1 MRAITDEHLQ
11 AYLEG
16 GCLQKLFYVIKKDP
30 ELSFEIRMKNEVM
43 IYHHK
48 DRILTIHF
56 SKGKPSIDIL
66 SEKYYKNATPPSVS
80 FKYDDLEETL
90 KQTDQLRRYF
100 KEAKHLVDTYKSG
113 LEFEVQQNIALGNRS
128 FNNRFV
134 VVDMEW
140 QLPQSDINKEERICK
155 TRFDL
160 VVVDTK
166 KNDMGENDIYLGEL
180 KVGMGAT
187 GGKSGIEDHVIKT
200 NKIIN
205 NAKACAALRDD
216 VESIIRQKSDLGL
229 FEGDHTGLNLSDTPR
244 MMLILAYRGNKEK
257 NALEGQEKI
266 AKDKARELN
275 MVEPLVVW
283 YNALITSKVL

>member
-16 GCLQKLFYVIKKDP
+16 GCLQKLFNVINEDP
-30 ELSFEIRMKNEVM
+30 ELSFEIRVKNEVM
-43 IYHHK
+43 IYYHK
-48 DRILTIHF
+48 DRILTIRF
-56 SKGKPSIDIL
+56 CKGKPSVEIL
-66 SEKYYKNATPPSVS
+66 SEKYYKKATPPSVS
-80 FKYDDLEETL
+80 FMCDDLMETL
-90 KQTDQLRRYF
+90 RHTDQLRKYF
-100 KEAKHLVDTYKSG
+100 KEAKRLIGSYKTG
-113 LEFEVQQNIALGNRS
+113 LEFEVQQNITLGSRS

-140 QLPQSDINKEERICK
+140 QLPQSDIKEEEKISK

-187 GGKSGIEDHVIKT
+187 GGKSGIIDHVKKT
-200 NKIIN
+200 NEFIS

-229 FEGDHTGLNLSDTPR
+229 FEGNHTGLNLSGKPR
-244 MMLILAYRGNKEK
+244 MMLILAYRGNEEK
-257 NALEGQEKI
+257 NALKVQEKN
-266 AKDKARELN
+266 AKDEAREQN

-283 YNALITSKVL
+283 HNALITLKV